1 MATVDGYIADA
12 LATGALWLGRHYAT
26 TGALNA
32 VPGIGAASNLIGWG
46 GAIAATAISV
56 AGNIYSRHRESL
68 AQVYGAY
75 RSRIEDDLKNKGL
88 ISSNM
93 LKLVEIN

>member
-46 GAIAATAISV
+46 SALQLLQLV
-56 AGNIYSRHRESL
+56 LLVIYT
-68 AQVYGAY
+68 VD
-75 RSRIEDDLKNKGL
+75 IENL
-88 ISSNM
+88 
-93 LKLVEIN
+93 